1 MLLSTTK
8 KTILFFLCWHFFWRG
23 VCQSEGW
30 LINCTIVTVTATAT
44 SQVMHIVQYSV
55 TLLVT
60 TPDSHSIDYS
70 PTCHKSS
77 LSQQWN
83 HLSICLQEHDALVSS
98 PFPLHG
104 RWSVQSVVVVRLC
117 LCVHCICMSCATK
130 KSRRSR
136 RHCYVCVYVCMCVYT
151 PSPSAHT
158 RRPCTVYHCCY
169 PTKQCTS
176 SPWDNAACFCAVVL
190 QTVHVGHQLP
200 CAATDVVS
208 GTSQSERR
216 RLFRTVFRSGQMGSP
231 CRRSSRI
238 DVRCILLLP
247 RRWNHCCKC
256 RKSE

>member
-1 MLLSTTK
+1 MKCSK
-8 KTILFFLCWHFFWRG
+8 CCG
-23 VCQSEGW
+23 SASVSVC
-30 LINCTIVTVTATAT
+30 
-44 SQVMHIVQYSV
+44 
-55 TLLVT
+55 TLHLHVV
-60 TPDSHSIDYS
+60 
-70 PTCHKSS
+70 CHEEESS
-77 LSQQWN
+77 LS
-83 HLSICLQEHDALVSS
+83 SS
-98 PFPLHG
+98 L
-104 RWSVQSVVVVRLC
+104 L
-117 LCVHCICMSCATK
+117 
-130 KSRRSR
+130 
-136 RHCYVCVYVCMCVYT
+136 CMCVYT

-247 RRWNHCCKC
+247 RR
-256 RKSE
+256 